1 MHARFA
7 PNVDQMLAISYYE
20 TSPMSITTGQQI
32 TKYYELYQSIDVT
45 FTKEVIHASGILT
58 QQVFLK
64 CMGEQWPCVLYS
76 TSFVGAKVI
85 ASVKPALFDKI
96 RKANNLVSI
105 RYSFKDSVKGDPIT
119 FFIAGKVSG
128 FAPYNQGTGDL
139 QFLTVQFTQRPP
151 DPLIE
156 VMGHL
161 LEANVNST
169 KRREERVLMTPEAC
183 RKIGIVT
190 KETVLFVQGVPRKCI
205 LRDLSFSGAK
215 VIIVGIAKFL
225 LDKPCIIRMEMDD
238 PRETYDIKGKVVRSE
253 DVEGRKDLTA
263 IAINFEAASV
273 PMFYK
278 MHLSDYLSQIRKPG
292 LSKADG
298 SDAERQKADQRTSAS
313 AQGLS
318 TEPIEAEKPDAA
330 ASRGESAPDARG
342 A

>member
-1 MHARFA
+1 
-7 PNVDQMLAISYYE
+7 
-20 TSPMSITTGQQI
+20 MSITTGQQI

-45 FTKEVIHASGILT
+45 FTKEVIHASGIIT

-76 TSFVGAKVI
+76 TSFAGAKVI

-105 RYSFKDSVKGDPIT
+105 RYSFRDSVKNDPIT
-119 FFIAGKVSG
+119 FFIAGKVAG

-156 VMGHL
+156 IMGHL

-169 KRREERVLMTPEAC
+169 KRREERVLMNPEAC

-190 KETVLFVQGVPRKCI
+190 KETLLFVQGVPRKCI
-205 LRDLSFSGAK
+205 LRDISFSGAK

-225 LDKPCIIRMEMDD
+225 LGKPCILRMEMDD

-263 IAINFEAASV
+263 IAICFESASV

-292 LSKADG
+292 LSKSDG
-298 SDAERQKADQRTSAS
+298 QDAEKQKIEQQKAIT
-313 AQGLS
+313 AQALS
-318 TEPIEAEKPDAA
+318 TEAVAETEKPAA
-330 ASRGESAPDARG
+330 LASRDEQAADPRKA
-342 A
+342 

>member
-1 MHARFA
+1 
-7 PNVDQMLAISYYE
+7 
-20 TSPMSITTGQQI
+20 MSITTGAQI

-76 TSFVGAKVI
+76 TSFAGAKVI

-105 RYSFKDSVKGDPIT
+105 RYSFRDTIKSDPIT

-139 QFLTVQFTQRPP
+139 QFLTVLFTQRPP

-156 VMGHL
+156 IMGHL

-169 KRREERVLMTPEAC
+169 KRREERVLMNPEAC

-190 KETVLFVQGVPRKCI
+190 KETLLFVQGVPRKCI
-205 LRDLSFSGAK
+205 LRDISFSGAK

-225 LDKPCIIRMEMDD
+225 LAKPCILRMEMDD

-263 IAINFEAASV
+263 IAICFEAASV

-298 SDAERQKADQRTSAS
+298 QDADKQKSEQQKAVS
-313 AQGLS
+313 AQALS
-318 TEPIEAEKPDAA
+318 TEAVADAEKPAA
-330 ASRGESAPDARG
+330 PASRDEQAPDSRKA
-342 A
+342 

>member
-1 MHARFA
+1 
-7 PNVDQMLAISYYE
+7 MLTISYYE
-20 TSPMSITTGQQI
+20 TKRMSITTGQQI

-105 RYSFKDSVKGDPIT
+105 RYSFKDMSKSDPIT
-119 FFIAGKVSG
+119 FFVAGKVAG

-156 VMGHL
+156 IMGHL

-169 KRREERVLMTPEAC
+169 KRREERILVTPEVC
-183 RKIGIVT
+183 RKVGIVS
-190 KETVLFVQGVPRKCI
+190 KETVLFIQGVPRKCI
-205 LRDLSFSGAK
+205 LRDISFSGAK

-225 LDKPCIIRMEMDD
+225 IEKPCIMRLEMDE
-238 PRETYDIKGKVVRSE
+238 PHETYDIRGKVVRSE
-253 DVEGRKDLTA
+253 DVEGRKDLAA
-263 IAINFEAASV
+263 IAIYFEPASI
-273 PMFYK
+273 PMIYK
-278 MHLSDYLSQIRKPG
+278 MHLSDYFSQIRKPG
-292 LSKADG
+292 LKAEG
-298 SDAERQKADQRTSAS
+298 
-313 AQGLS
+313 QG
-318 TEPIEAEKPDAA
+318 AEKAKAA
-330 ASRGESAPDARG
+330 QQRNESLSMEPADAPDG
-342 A
+342 AGTPPPEA